1 MISLAIQ
8 RIRPDG
14 DVTHRRDD
22 NRRSVQRGKPHRFL
36 GSIHSVDLGKTKV
49 SGGLPPDPLPE
60 SRQKAMKWL
69 RVAEE
74 AVVRRHGSEG
84 LGLTRAVLCD
94 RQSVE
99 ATAKSRGAETD
110 REVWFWSR
118 LFRRCLDVLAQA
130 FGFAT
135 STYRPPRLNG
145 YDGHDP
151 AEDPGRYADAGDL
164 ADLRLRRGRAN
175 GGG

>member
-1 MISLAIQ
+1 MLAEPGLNSGHVGTISLAIQ

-99 ATAKSRGAETD
+99 QTARLRGAETD

-130 FGFAT
+130 FGFRNVDLSAAVVERAT
-135 STYRPPRLNG
+135 CRAGPR
-145 YDGHDP
+145 
-151 AEDPGRYADAGDL
+151 
-164 ADLRLRRGRAN
+164 RRSGAPRWR
-175 GGG
+175 G